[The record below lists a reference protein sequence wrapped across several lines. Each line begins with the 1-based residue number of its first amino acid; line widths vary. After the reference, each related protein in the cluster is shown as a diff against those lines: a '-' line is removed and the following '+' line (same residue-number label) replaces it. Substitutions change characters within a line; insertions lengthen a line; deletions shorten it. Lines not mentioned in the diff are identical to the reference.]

1 MADVSLTGDFPA
13 ATQADWR
20 KLVDKTLG
28 EAPFASLEKF
38 TVEGLP
44 IEPLYPPAP
53 TPNAPARAV
62 VADRAWEAATL
73 TAHPDPVR
81 ANREVLADLNG
92 GAASLVVRLDPTGK
106 AGVAVGSDAALARV
120 LDGVILELA
129 PVAA

>member
-53 TPNAPARAV
+53 TPNAPPFRSARTS
-62 VADRAWEAATL
+62 R
-73 TAHPDPVR
+73 
-81 ANREVLADLNG
+81 
-92 GAASLVVRLDPTGK
+92 
-106 AGVAVGSDAALARV
+106 LART
-120 LDGVILELA
+120 GSG
-129 PVAA
+129 